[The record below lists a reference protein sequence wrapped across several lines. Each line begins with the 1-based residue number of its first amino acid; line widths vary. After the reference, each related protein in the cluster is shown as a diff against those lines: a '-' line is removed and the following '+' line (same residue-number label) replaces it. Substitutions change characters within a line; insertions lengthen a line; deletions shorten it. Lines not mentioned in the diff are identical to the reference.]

1 MNTGYFFHADC
12 MAHEMGPAH
21 PESPARL
28 QAIDD
33 YLSASGLRDQLVLRE
48 PLPADT
54 TALAGAH
61 PTAYIEWVDEM
72 APSEGHVA
80 LDSDTSMNPHTRQA
94 ALLAAGSVLQATE
107 SVLAGELDR
116 AFCAVRPPGH
126 HAEAAAAMGF
136 CVFNNVAVGAR
147 QALQVPGIDR
157 VAILDFD
164 VHHGNGTV
172 DIFQDDE
179 RVLVCSSFQHPF
191 YPLRHFDLDRPNIV
205 NTPLAAGTTGAA
217 FRKALERD
225 WLGRVQAHRPQLIFV
240 SAGFDAHRND
250 PLGGLELDED
260 DYRWVSELIVE
271 LARGSA
277 GGRIVSV
284 LEGGY
289 DLDALARSAHEHVA
303 VLATT

>member
-1 MNTGYFFHADC
+1 VNAIEARPATFDELAEVHHEEYIRYVEHLRGRHAALD
-12 MAHEMGPAH
+12 PDTRVS
-21 PESPARL
+21 PES
-28 QAIDD
+28 
-33 YLSASGLRDQLVLRE
+33 VE
-48 PLPADT
+48 
-54 TALAGAH
+54 
-61 PTAYIEWVDEM
+61 
-72 APSEGHVA
+72 
-80 LDSDTSMNPHTRQA
+80 A
-94 ALLAAGSVLQATE
+94 ALHAAGLAMDVATAVAE
-107 SVLAGELDR
+107 GKAPPGMAL
-116 AFCAVRPPGH
+116 VRPPGH
-126 HAEAAAAMGF
+126 HATAERAMGF

-157 VAILDFD
+157 VAVLDFD

-205 NTPLAAGTTGAA
+205 NTPLAAGTAGAA

-225 WLGRVQAHRPQLIFV
+225 WLSRVQAHRPQLIFV

-289 DLDALARSAHEHVA
+289 DLDALARSAHEHVE